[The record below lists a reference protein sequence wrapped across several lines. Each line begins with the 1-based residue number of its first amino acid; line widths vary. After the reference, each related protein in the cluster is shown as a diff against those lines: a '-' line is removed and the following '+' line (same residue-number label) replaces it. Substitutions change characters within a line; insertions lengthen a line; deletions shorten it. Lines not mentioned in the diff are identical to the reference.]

1 MNLFTGI
8 NLLNFDRLLN
18 LKHIYLKINNN
29 NHNLIYIYKINYN
42 NIIHGID
49 YLTSNIIWFVEY
61 IT

>member
-42 NIIHGID
+42 SIIHGIEN
-49 YLTSNIIWFVEY
+49 LTSNIIWFVEY